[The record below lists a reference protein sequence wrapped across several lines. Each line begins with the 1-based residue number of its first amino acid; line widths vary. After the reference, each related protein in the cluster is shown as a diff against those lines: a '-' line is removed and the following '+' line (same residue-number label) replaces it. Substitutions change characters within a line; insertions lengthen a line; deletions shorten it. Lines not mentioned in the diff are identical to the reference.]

1 MSPTINVAMNISSI
15 NTSLWLVKLAW
26 RKPFPELYLQAVL
39 YDIHFYNTSFHSCYL
54 QHHEQKIISWNNVYI
69 SGIFLSDQNSDM
81 EWNDW
86 WVTHL
91 LIGQDRGK
99 RKCEEDEV
107 QLQQRKFS
115 TAAKLIL
122 CEMRDT
128 HEGRR
133 QKRNVSLHR
142 TRSVEAGK
150 GWWQSRALLRNQNV
164 RLSWWVIRLYKSPPQ
179 HTSGP
184 LFSLSLRGSQET
196 SSPATVR

>member
-1 MSPTINVAMNISSI
+1 MSSVNK
-15 NTSLWLVKLAW
+15 SLWIVKLAW
-26 RKPFPELYLQAVL
+26 RKTLSELYLQTVL
-39 YDIHFYNTSFHSCYL
+39 CDIHLFNTSFHSRYL
-54 QHHEQKIISWNNVYI
+54 QHHEQKIISWNNVYL

-99 RKCEEDEV
+99 REGEEDEL

-128 HEGRR
+128 LEGWR
-133 QKRNVSLHR
+133 QKRSVSLHR

-150 GWWQSRALLRNQNV
+150 GWQQSRALWITHPKCEAFMMSNQT
-164 RLSWWVIRLYKSPPQ
+164 W
-179 HTSGP
+179 
-184 LFSLSLRGSQET
+184 
-196 SSPATVR
+196 